1 MSNNKFKAIIAC
13 VIGTIVSVTVI
24 GYFKM
29 ERAKIEAQKQIQVEE
44 IHKIENIE
52 RTEERSQF
60 WQKLVPWGED
70 EQE

>member
-1 MSNNKFKAIIAC
+1 MSNNKFKAIIIC
-13 VIGTIVSVTVI
+13 VIGTIVLVTVI
-24 GYFKM
+24 GYFEK
-29 ERAKIEAQKQIQVEE
+29 ERLKIEAQKQIQLEE
-44 IHKIENIE
+44 IRKIENIE